1 MQTGITVG
9 ERLIRVKIGGF
20 LSRVTLKFDR
30 WPWETIEHIFYTT
43 SSFVH
48 RFVDIGDFKLEL

>member
-30 WPWETIEHIFYTT
+30 WPWETIEHIFYAT
-43 SSFVH
+43 
-48 RFVDIGDFKLEL
+48 